1 MLDIKFEG
9 NSIRDIQARIKQ
21 YQKLI
26 KIVNEQFIIES
37 LEWIRD
43 KANDN
48 LENRVGY
55 FAGTLNLREYWQI
68 TKTSDDTYELRNTNE
83 KGAYV
88 EFGTGIVGYGSHEK
102 ADEVRYEYDVNNHG
116 AFGWNWYNEKDGYL
130 VKGFTGYEGKSF
142 LWDAFFDYYSNGE
155 FAKIYERIYRQ
166 IIGLS

>member
-1 MLDIKFEG
+1 MLDIKFDG

-48 LENRVGY
+48 LEHRVGY

-68 TKTSDDTYELRNTNE
+68 TKTSENTYELRNTNE

-88 EFGTGIVGYGSHEK
+88 EFGTGIVGSENSHPDTSIVGWKYDTNKHGEK
-102 ADEVRYEYDVNNHG
+102 
-116 AFGWNWYNEKDGYL
+116 GWHYFKDGAWHWTQGMPSRPFMYNTASEL
-130 VKGFTGYEGKSF
+130 RSMNTIADIAREVFGS
-142 LWDAFFDYYSNGE
+142 D
-155 FAKIYERIYRQ
+155 
-166 IIGLS
+166 

>member
-1 MLDIKFEG
+1 MLDIKFDG

-55 FAGTLNLREYWQI
+55 FAGTLNLREHWQI
-68 TKTSDDTYELRNTNE
+68 T
-83 KGAYV
+83 
-88 EFGTGIVGYGSHEK
+88 
-102 ADEVRYEYDVNNHG
+102 
-116 AFGWNWYNEKDGYL
+116 
-130 VKGFTGYEGKSF
+130 
-142 LWDAFFDYYSNGE
+142 
-155 FAKIYERIYRQ
+155 
-166 IIGLS
+166 